1 MERKCP
7 KCGSLIIDD
16 RLIACPKCHSL
27 LSDSEETVPS
37 LSPEQNKKII
47 RGLHRRFW
55 VSCSAVLGIIA
66 LITGFSIVGGINYIK
81 DIVVDRVDKQFK
93 EKNIAKVVEEAAKDK
108 AESLL
113 LKKINPQIENFQ
125 KVTNKKV
132 EDFDSFLKAMK
143 ESYENDHKALKKEVA
158 KLQLRNHILELG
170 DKAISHAD
178 RTALNEL
185 LRLEK
190 NPPDANLLDAINCQI
205 GTVKAFWISVTR
217 IKGKTL
223 KDLLQDGTLKEEK
236 EYTTPELI
244 ELLLKHK
251 NCLVRVR
258 AAKIINRCYEKGVP
272 EALIKCMEQDLD
284 LEVLKYA
291 KDAFEI
297 ITGYKGSDVFNI
309 KPLKNWWKIHSAE
322 INKKLK

>member
-7 KCGSLIIDD
+7 KCGYLISDD
-16 RLIACPKCHSL
+16 LLIACPKCRTL
-27 LSDSEETVPS
+27 LSNSEETVSS
-37 LSPEQNKKII
+37 LSPKQIKEII
-47 RGLHRRFW
+47 KGLHQRFW
-55 VSCSAVLGIIA
+55 FSVIFILGILA
-66 LITGFSIVGGINYIK
+66 LITGLSIYSGMKKIE
-81 DIVVDRVDKQFK
+81 DIVVDRIDKQFE
-93 EKNIAKVVEEAAKDK
+93 EKNIKKVVEEAAIDK

-113 LKKINPQIENFQ
+113 LKTINPQIENFQ

-132 EDFDSFLKAMK
+132 KDFDSFLKAMK
-143 ESYENDHKALKKEVA
+143 GSYENDHKALRKEVA

-185 LRLEK
+185 LRLKK
-190 NPPDANLLDAINCQI
+190 NPPDANLLDAISCQI

-258 AAKIINRCYEKGVP
+258 AAQMMNRCHEKGVP